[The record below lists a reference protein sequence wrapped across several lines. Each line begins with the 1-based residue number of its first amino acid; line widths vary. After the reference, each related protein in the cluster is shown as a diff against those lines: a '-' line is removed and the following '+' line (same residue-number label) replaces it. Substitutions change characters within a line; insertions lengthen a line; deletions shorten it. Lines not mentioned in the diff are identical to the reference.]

1 MKNSDPV
8 LRAPTLDLLLQGNVQ
23 LGCALGGGSTF
34 PGLISKPIH
43 ESLKE
48 LGFCSCY
55 FKELKCNFLKK
66 RELKCTSY
74 DPSLVE
80 RTIDPLW
87 S

>member
-48 LGFCSCY
+48 LGFCLCY

-66 RELKCTSY
+66 KRA
-74 DPSLVE
+74 
-80 RTIDPLW
+80 
-87 S
+87 